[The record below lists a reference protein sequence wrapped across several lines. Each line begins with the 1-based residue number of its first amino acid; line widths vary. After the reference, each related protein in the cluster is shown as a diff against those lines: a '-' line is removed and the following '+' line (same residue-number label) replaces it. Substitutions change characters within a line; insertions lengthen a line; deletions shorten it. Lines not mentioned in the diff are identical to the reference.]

1 MQKKSIKEG
10 ARHPR
15 RLTLRV
21 LSHTMPHVTDLRFVK
36 VCKGAPPDMK
46 PLIRLFGSAV
56 LLFLGMNL
64 SLAQQQPPQDKAA
77 EKPKEEKKPPTPEEK
92 IVQTKHSLK
101 IGGQEIK
108 YTATAG
114 TILLKLEDGTPKASI
129 FYVAYTKD
137 DVGDASQRPLTFSF
151 NGGPGAA
158 SVWLHLGLL
167 GPRRVQMGDAGT
179 LLPPPYK
186 LLDNDVSLL
195 DISDL
200 VFIDPVST
208 GYSRAVPGEAPKQ
221 FHGIEEDVES
231 VADFIRLYT
240 TRSKRWSSPKFL
252 VGESYGT
259 TRAAGLSGYLQQRYG
274 MYLNGIVLI
283 SSILNFETAEFD
295 AGNDLPYILYLP
307 TYTAIAWYHKKLP
320 PDLQGGEVQK
330 AIEESRKFAVGE
342 YTDAL
347 MTGDALPSARRAEI
361 MQKVARL
368 TGLSPDYVDRTNLRI
383 EIQRFTKELLR
394 SERRTIGRIDARF
407 TGIDRDAAGERPE
420 FDPSIAAI
428 IGPYSG
434 MLNDYVRNDLKFD
447 SDLPYEVLTSR
458 VRPWNYAP
466 YENRYVDVAE
476 TLRGAMTQN
485 PFLHVFVAKGY
496 YDLATPFFAADYT
509 FDHLGLD
516 PTLRGHLSGANYEA
530 GHMMYV
536 HRPSLAKLKAD
547 IAQFIKSSTAAN
559 PVK

>member
-1 MQKKSIKEG
+1 MKSTI
-10 ARHPR
+10 RY
-15 RLTLRV
+15 
-21 LSHTMPHVTDLRFVK
+21 LSAAAL
-36 VCKGAPPDMK
+36 
-46 PLIRLFGSAV
+46 
-56 LLFLGMNL
+56 LLFGMNL
-64 SLAQQQPPQDKAA
+64 SIAQQPPAQPAPDKAA

-137 DVGDASQRPLTFSF
+137 DASDASQRPLTFSF
-151 NGGPGAA
+151 NGGPGSA
-158 SVWLHLGLL
+158 SVWLHLGLF

-186 LLDNDVSLL
+186 LVDNDVSLL

-221 FHGIEEDVES
+221 FFGVTEDVES
-231 VADFIRLYT
+231 VADFIRLYA
-240 TRSKRWSSPKFL
+240 TRNKRWASPKFL
-252 VGESYGT
+252 AGESYGT

-283 SSILNFETAEFD
+283 STILNFETAEFD
-295 AGNDLPYILYLP
+295 VGNDLPYILYLP

-320 PDLQGGEVQK
+320 ADLQGGDVQK
-330 AIEESRKFAVGE
+330 AVEESRKFAVGE
-342 YTDAL
+342 YADAL
-347 MTGDALPSARRAEI
+347 MTGDPLPAARRTEI
-361 MQKVARL
+361 EQKLARL
-368 TGLSPDYVDRTNLRI
+368 TGLSADYIDRTNLRI

-394 SERRTIGRIDARF
+394 NERRTVGRIDARF
-407 TGIDRDAAGERPE
+407 LGIDRDAAGEDPE
-420 FDPSIAAI
+420 YDPSIAAI

-447 SDLPYEVLTSR
+447 SDLPYEVLTGR

-466 YENRYVDVAE
+466 YENRYVNVAE
-476 TLRGAMTQN
+476 TLRRAMTQN

-516 PTLRGHLSGANYEA
+516 PTLRSHLTGAYYEA

-536 HRPSLAKLKAD
+536 HPPSLAKLKAD
-547 IAQFIKSSTAAN
+547 IAQFIKSSAAAN
-559 PVK
+559 PAK

>member
-1 MQKKSIKEG
+1 MKS
-10 ARHPR
+10 P
-15 RLTLRV
+15 LRS
-21 LSHTMPHVTDLRFVK
+21 L
-36 VCKGAPPDMK
+36 
-46 PLIRLFGSAV
+46 SAV
-56 LLFLGMNL
+56 TLLVFGVNL
-64 SLAQQQPPQDKAA
+64 SFAQQQPAQPATDKAA
-77 EKPKEEKKPPTPEEK
+77 EKPKEEKKPPAPEEK

-114 TILLKLEDGTPKASI
+114 TFLLKLEDGTPKASI

-137 DVGDASQRPLTFSF
+137 DVNDASQRPLTFSF
-151 NGGPGAA
+151 NGGPGSA
-158 SVWLHLGLL
+158 SVWLHLGLF

-186 LLDNDVSLL
+186 LVDNDVSLL

-221 FHGIEEDVES
+221 FFGVTEDVES
-231 VADFIRLYT
+231 VAEFIRLYA
-240 TRSKRWSSPKFL
+240 TRNKRWSSPKFL
-252 VGESYGT
+252 AGESYGT
-259 TRAAGLSGYLQQRYG
+259 TRAAGLSGYLQQRFG

-295 AGNDLPYILYLP
+295 TGNDLPYILYLP
-307 TYTAIAWYHKKLP
+307 TYTAIAWYHKRLP
-320 PDLQGGEVQK
+320 ADLQNGDVQK
-330 AIEESRKFAVGE
+330 AVEESRTFAVGE
-342 YTDAL
+342 YADAL
-347 MTGDALPSARRAEI
+347 MTGDALPTARRAEV
-361 MQKVARL
+361 MQKLARL
-368 TGLSPDYVDRTNLRI
+368 TGLSPDYIDRSNLRI
-383 EIQRFTKELLR
+383 EIMRFTKELLR

-458 VRPWNYAP
+458 VRPWSYAP
-466 YENRYVDVAE
+466 YENRYVNVAE

-509 FDHLGLD
+509 FNHLGLD
-516 PTLRGHLSGANYEA
+516 PTLRGHLSGAYYEA

-536 HRPSLAKLKAD
+536 HPPSLVKLKTD
-547 IAQFIKSSTAAN
+547 IAQFIKSSSAAS
-559 PVK
+559 PAK

>member
-1 MQKKSIKEG
+1 MKCS
-10 ARHPR
+10 PR
-15 RLTLRV
+15 
-21 LSHTMPHVTDLRFVK
+21 F
-36 VCKGAPPDMK
+36 
-46 PLIRLFGSAV
+46 LFSFAS
-56 LLFLGMNL
+56 LLLGV
-64 SLAQQQPPQDKAA
+64 SLCFAQQPVPPQDKAA
-77 EKPKEEKKPPTPEEK
+77 EKPKEEKKPPVPEEK
-92 IVQTKHSLK
+92 VVQTKHSLK

-129 FYVAYTKD
+129 FYVAYAKD
-137 DVGDASQRPLTFSF
+137 DVSDASQRPLTFSF
-151 NGGPGAA
+151 NGGPGSA
-158 SVWLHLGLL
+158 SVWLHLGLF

-186 LLDNDVSLL
+186 LVDNDVSLL

-221 FHGIEEDVES
+221 FHGVTEDVES
-231 VADFIRLYT
+231 VADFIRLYA
-240 TRSKRWSSPKFL
+240 TRNKRWSSPKFL
-252 VGESYGT
+252 AGESYGT

-295 AGNDLPYILYLP
+295 TGNDLPYILYLP

-320 PDLQGGEVQK
+320 ADLQSGEVQK
-330 AIEESRKFAVGE
+330 AVEESRKFAVGE
-342 YTDAL
+342 YADAL
-347 MTGDALPSARRAEI
+347 MTGDALPAPRRSEI
-361 MQKVARL
+361 TQKLARL
-368 TGLSPDYVDRTNLRI
+368 TGLSPDYIDRTNLRI

-407 TGIDRDAAGERPE
+407 TGIDRDAAGEHPE

-466 YENRYVDVAE
+466 YENQYVNVAE

-485 PFLHVFVAKGY
+485 QFLHVFVAKGY

-516 PTLRGHLSGANYEA
+516 ATLRGHLSGAYYEA

-536 HRPSLAKLKAD
+536 HPPSLAKLKSD
-547 IAQFIKSSTAAN
+547 IALFIKSSATAN
-559 PVK
+559 PAK

>member
-1 MQKKSIKEG
+1 MKSPS
-10 ARHPR
+10 HY
-15 RLTLRV
+15 
-21 LSHTMPHVTDLRFVK
+21 LSAACL
-36 VCKGAPPDMK
+36 
-46 PLIRLFGSAV
+46 
-56 LLFLGMNL
+56 LLFASNL
-64 SLAQQQPPQDKAA
+64 SLAQQPPPAPDKAA
-77 EKPKEEKKPPTPEEK
+77 EKPKEEKKPPAPEEK

-101 IGGQEIK
+101 IDGQEIK

-137 DVGDASQRPLTFSF
+137 DVSDVSQRPLTFSF
-151 NGGPGAA
+151 NGGPGSA
-158 SVWLHLGLL
+158 SVWLHLGLF

-186 LLDNDVSLL
+186 LVDNNLSLL

-221 FHGIEEDVES
+221 FHGITPDVES
-231 VADFIRLYT
+231 VADFIRLYA
-240 TRSKRWSSPKFL
+240 TRNKRWSSPKFL
-252 VGESYGT
+252 AGESYGT

-283 SSILNFETAEFD
+283 SAILNFETAAFD
-295 AGNDLPYILYLP
+295 TGNDLPYILYLP
-307 TYTAIAWYHKKLP
+307 TYTAIAWYHKRLP
-320 PDLQGGEVQK
+320 ADLQGGDVQK
-330 AIEESRKFAVGE
+330 AVEESRKFAAGE
-342 YTDAL
+342 YADAL
-347 MTGDALPSARRAEI
+347 LTGDALPSTRRAEI

-368 TGLSPDYVDRTNLRI
+368 TGLSPDYIDRTNLRI

-447 SDLPYEVLTSR
+447 SDLPYEVLTGR
-458 VRPWNYAP
+458 VRPWSYAP
-466 YENRYVDVAE
+466 YENRYVNVAE
-476 TLRGAMTQN
+476 TLRSAMTQN

-516 PTLRGHLSGANYEA
+516 PTLRGHLSGAYYEA

-536 HRPSLAKLKAD
+536 YPPALVKLKAD

-559 PVK
+559 PAK

>member
-1 MQKKSIKEG
+1 MKSQI
-10 ARHPR
+10 RH
-15 RLTLRV
+15 
-21 LSHTMPHVTDLRFVK
+21 LSAAAL
-36 VCKGAPPDMK
+36 
-46 PLIRLFGSAV
+46 LLFGT
-56 LLFLGMNL
+56 NL
-64 SLAQQQPPQDKAA
+64 SFAQQPSPAPDKAA

-101 IGGQEIK
+101 VSGQEIK

-129 FYVAYTKD
+129 FYVAYIKD
-137 DVGDASQRPLTFSF
+137 DVSDASQRPLTFSF
-151 NGGPGAA
+151 NGGPGSA
-158 SVWLHLGLL
+158 SVWLHLGLF

-186 LLDNDVSLL
+186 LVDNDVSLL

-208 GYSRAVPGEAPKQ
+208 GYSRAVPGEPPKQ
-221 FHGIEEDVES
+221 FHGVTEDVES
-231 VADFIRLYT
+231 VADFIRLYA

-252 VGESYGT
+252 AGESYGT

-283 SSILNFETAEFD
+283 SAILNFETAEFD
-295 AGNDLPYILYLP
+295 TGNDLPYILYLP
-307 TYTAIAWYHKKLP
+307 TYTAIAWYHKRLP
-320 PDLQGGEVQK
+320 ADLQTGNLQTAV
-330 AIEESRKFAVGE
+330 EESRKFAVGE
-342 YTDAL
+342 YADAL
-347 MTGDALPSARRAEI
+347 MTGDALPAARRTEI
-361 MQKVARL
+361 MQKLARL
-368 TGLSPDYVDRTNLRI
+368 TGLSPDYIDRTNLRI

-447 SDLPYEVLTSR
+447 SDLPYEVLTGR

-466 YENRYVDVAE
+466 YENRYVNVAE

-516 PTLRGHLSGANYEA
+516 PTLRGHLSGAYYEA

-536 HRPSLAKLKAD
+536 HPPSLAKLKAD
-547 IAQFIKSSTAAN
+547 IALFIKSSMTAN
-559 PVK
+559 PAK

>member
-1 MQKKSIKEG
+1 MKSPI
-10 ARHPR
+10 RY
-15 RLTLRV
+15 
-21 LSHTMPHVTDLRFVK
+21 LSAAGL
-36 VCKGAPPDMK
+36 
-46 PLIRLFGSAV
+46 
-56 LLFLGMNL
+56 LLFASNL
-64 SLAQQQPPQDKAA
+64 SLAQQQPPPALDKAA
-77 EKPKEEKKPPTPEEK
+77 ERPKDEKKPPAPEEK
-92 IVQTKHSLK
+92 IVQTKHSVK

-129 FYVAYTKD
+129 FYVAYAKD
-137 DVGDASQRPLTFSF
+137 DVSDASQRPLTFSF
-151 NGGPGAA
+151 NGGPGSA
-158 SVWLHLGLL
+158 SVWLHLGLF
-167 GPRRVQMGDAGT
+167 GPRRVQMGDAGA

-186 LLDNDVSLL
+186 LVNNDVSLL
-195 DISDL
+195 DVSDL

-221 FHGIEEDVES
+221 FHGITEDVES
-231 VADFIRLYT
+231 VADFIRLYA
-240 TRSKRWSSPKFL
+240 TRNKRWSSPKFL
-252 VGESYGT
+252 AGESYGT

-283 SSILNFETAEFD
+283 STILNFETAEFD
-295 AGNDLPYILYLP
+295 TGNDLPYILYLP

-320 PDLQGGEVQK
+320 ADLQGGDVQK
-330 AIEESRKFAVGE
+330 AVEESRKFAVGE
-342 YTDAL
+342 YADAL

-361 MQKVARL
+361 IQKISRL
-368 TGLSPDYVDRTNLRI
+368 AGLSPDYIDRTNLRI

-407 TGIDRDAAGERPE
+407 TGFDRDAAGERPE

-447 SDLPYEVLTSR
+447 SDLPYEVLTGR

-466 YENRYVDVAE
+466 YENRYVNVAE

-516 PTLRGHLSGANYEA
+516 PTLRGHLSGAYYEA

-536 HRPSLAKLKAD
+536 HPPSLAKLKTD
-547 IAQFIKSSTAAN
+547 IALFIKSSMTVN
-559 PVK
+559 PAK

>member
-1 MQKKSIKEG
+1 MASM
-10 ARHPR
+10 P
-15 RLTLRV
+15 RLTFLIIAGILVMFTAARA
-21 LSHTMPHVTDLRFVK
+21 S
-36 VCKGAPPDMK
+36 AQK
-46 PLIRLFGSAV
+46 PEEKPTEKSAEKS
-56 LLFLGMNL
+56 GDK
-64 SLAQQQPPQDKAA
+64 SDKA
-77 EKPKEEKKPPTPEEK
+77 KDEKKPEEK
-92 IVQTKHSLK
+92 VVQTKHSIK
-101 IGGQEIK
+101 IAGQEIK

-114 TILLKLEDGTPKASI
+114 TILLKLEDGTPKGSV

-137 DVGDASQRPLTFSF
+137 DVSDPSQRPLTFSF
-151 NGGPGAA
+151 NGGPGSA
-158 SVWLHLGLL
+158 SVWLHLGLF

-186 LLDNDVSLL
+186 LVDNDVSLL

-231 VADFIRLYT
+231 VADFIRLYA
-240 TRSKRWSSPKFL
+240 TRNKRWSSPKFL
-252 VGESYGT
+252 AGESYGT

-283 SSILNFETAEFD
+283 SAILNFETAEFD
-295 AGNDLPYILYLP
+295 TGNDLPYILYLP
-307 TYTAIAWYHKKLP
+307 TYTAIAWYYKKLP
-320 PDLQGGEVQK
+320 PDLQGGDVQK
-330 AIEESRKFAVGE
+330 AVEESRKFAVGE
-342 YTDAL
+342 YADAL

-361 MQKVARL
+361 MQKLARL
-368 TGLSPDYVDRTNLRI
+368 TGLSSDYIDRTNLRI

-447 SDLPYEVLTSR
+447 SDLPYEVLTGR

-466 YENRYVDVAE
+466 YENRYVNVAE

-496 YDLATPFFAADYT
+496 YDLATPFLPRTTPSIISALTQRCAAT
-509 FDHLGLD
+509 
-516 PTLRGHLSGANYEA
+516 S
-530 GHMMYV
+530 
-536 HRPSLAKLKAD
+536 
-547 IAQFIKSSTAAN
+547 AALITK
-559 PVK
+559 PAT

>member
-1 MQKKSIKEG
+1 
-10 ARHPR
+10 
-15 RLTLRV
+15 
-21 LSHTMPHVTDLRFVK
+21 
-36 VCKGAPPDMK
+36 MK
-46 PLIRLFGSAV
+46 PPIRFLGTATLF
-56 LLFLGMNL
+56 FLGMNL
-64 SLAQQQPPQDKAA
+64 GFAQQPPQPTPEKTA
-77 EKPKEEKKPPTPEEK
+77 EKPKEEKKPPAPEEK

-137 DVGDASQRPLTFSF
+137 DVSDASQRPLTFSF
-151 NGGPGAA
+151 NGGPGSA

-167 GPRRVQMGDAGT
+167 GPRRVQMGDAGA

-186 LLDNDVSLL
+186 LVDNDVSLL

-208 GYSRAVPGEAPKQ
+208 GYSRAVPGETPQQ
-221 FHGIEEDVES
+221 FHGVTPDVES

-240 TRSKRWSSPKFL
+240 TRNKRWSSPKFL
-252 VGESYGT
+252 AGESYGT

-320 PDLQGGEVQK
+320 ADLQSGDVQR
-330 AIEESRKFAVGE
+330 AVEESRKFAVGE
-342 YTDAL
+342 YADAL
-347 MTGDALPSARRAEI
+347 MTGDALPVARRAEI

-368 TGLSPDYVDRTNLRI
+368 TGLSPDYIDRTNLRI

-434 MLNDYVRNDLKFD
+434 MLNNYVRNDLKFD
-447 SDLPYEVLTSR
+447 SDLPYEVLTGR
-458 VRPWNYAP
+458 VRPWSYAP
-466 YENRYVDVAE
+466 YENRYVNVAE
-476 TLRGAMTQN
+476 TLRSAMTQN

-516 PTLRGHLSGANYEA
+516 PTLRGHLSGAYYEA

-536 HRPSLAKLKAD
+536 HPPSLAKLKAD
-547 IAQFIKSSTAAN
+547 IAQFIKSSTASN
-559 PVK
+559 PAK

>member
-1 MQKKSIKEG
+1 MKRSI
-10 ARHPR
+10 
-15 RLTLRV
+15 RV
-21 LSHTMPHVTDLRFVK
+21 L
-36 VCKGAPPDMK
+36 
-46 PLIRLFGSAV
+46 ISAA
-56 LLFLGMNL
+56 LLLLGM
-64 SLAQQQPPQDKAA
+64 SLCFAQQRPQPQPEKATEKTP
-77 EKPKEEKKPPTPEEK
+77 EKPKEEKKTPPAPEEK

-137 DVGDASQRPLTFSF
+137 DVSDPSQRPLTFCF
-151 NGGPGAA
+151 NGGPGSS
-158 SVWLHLGLL
+158 SVWLHLGLF
-167 GPRRVQMGDAGT
+167 GPRRVQMGDAGS

-186 LLDNDVSLL
+186 MVDNEVSLL
-195 DISDL
+195 DVSDL

-208 GYSRAVPGEAPKQ
+208 GFSRAVPGEAPTQ
-221 FHGIEEDVES
+221 FHGVEEDVKS
-231 VADFIRLYT
+231 VADFIRLYA
-240 TRSKRWSSPKFL
+240 TRNKRWSSAKFL
-252 VGESYGT
+252 AGESYGT
-259 TRAAGLSGYLQQRYG
+259 TRAAGLSGYLQQHYG

-320 PDLQGGEVQK
+320 ADLQGDLQR

-342 YTDAL
+342 YADAL
-347 MTGDALPSARRAEI
+347 MAGDALPATRRNEI
-361 MQKVARL
+361 TQKLARL
-368 TGLSPDYVDRTNLRI
+368 TGLSADYIDRSNQRI
-383 EIQRFTKELLR
+383 EIMRFTKELLR
-394 SERRTIGRIDARF
+394 NERRTIGRIDARF

-447 SDLPYEVLTSR
+447 SDLPYEVLTGR

-466 YENRYVDVAE
+466 YENRYVNVAE

-516 PTLRGHLSGANYEA
+516 PTLRSHLSGAYYEA

-536 HRPSLAKLKAD
+536 HPPSLAKLKQD
-547 IAQFIKSSTAAN
+547 IAQFIKSSTPAN
-559 PVK
+559 GGK

>member
-1 MQKKSIKEG
+1 
-10 ARHPR
+10 
-15 RLTLRV
+15 
-21 LSHTMPHVTDLRFVK
+21 MPHRGHSLSWLSCVALFVG
-36 VCKGAPPDMK
+36 V
-46 PLIRLFGSAV
+46 
-56 LLFLGMNL
+56 NL
-64 SLAQQQPPQDKAA
+64 CLAQQPQSQPQPDKAAEKPA
-77 EKPKEEKKPPTPEEK
+77 EKPKEEKKPPVPEEK
-92 IVQTKHSLK
+92 SVPTKHSLK

-129 FYVAYTKD
+129 FYIAYTKD
-137 DVGDASQRPLTFSF
+137 DVSDPSQRPITFSF
-151 NGGPGAA
+151 NGGPGSS

-167 GPRRVQMGDAGT
+167 GPRRVQMGDAGS

-186 LLDNDVSLL
+186 LADNDSSLL
-195 DISDL
+195 DVSDL

-221 FHGIEEDVES
+221 FHGVEEDVES
-231 VADFIRLYT
+231 VSDFIRLYT
-240 TRSKRWSSPKFL
+240 TRNKRWSSPKFL
-252 VGESYGT
+252 AGESYGT

-295 AGNDLPYILYLP
+295 VGNDLPYVLYLP

-320 PDLQGGEVQK
+320 ADLQGDLQK

-342 YTDAL
+342 YADAL
-347 MTGDALPSARRAEI
+347 TTGDVLPSARRAE
-361 MQKVARL
+361 MTQKLARL
-368 TGLSPDYVDRTNLRI
+368 TGLSPDYIERANLRI
-383 EIQRFTKELLR
+383 EIMRFTKELLR

-407 TGIDRDAAGERPE
+407 LGIDRDAAGEHPE

-428 IGPYSG
+428 TGPYSG

-447 SDLPYEVLTSR
+447 SDLPYEILTPR

-466 YENRYVDVAE
+466 FENRYVNVAE
-476 TLRGAMTQN
+476 TLRKAMTQN
-485 PFLHVFVAKGY
+485 PFLHVFVAKGF

-516 PTLRGHLSGANYEA
+516 PALRGHLSGAYYEA

-536 HRPSLAKLKAD
+536 HTPSRVKLKSD
-547 IAQFIKSSTAAN
+547 IAQFLKSSLAPSPAR
-559 PVK
+559 

>member
-1 MQKKSIKEG
+1 MKGLFKCFMLATLVVLAASATGAGQKSP
-10 ARHPR
+10 A
-15 RLTLRV
+15 
-21 LSHTMPHVTDLRFVK
+21 
-36 VCKGAPPDMK
+36 APPE
-46 PLIRLFGSAV
+46 G
-56 LLFLGMNL
+56 
-64 SLAQQQPPQDKAA
+64 
-77 EKPKEEKKPPTPEEK
+77 EKPKEEKKAPTKPEEK
-92 IVQTKHSLK
+92 ISQTKHTFK
-101 IGGQEIK
+101 IDGKEFR

-114 TILLKLEDGTPKASI
+114 TILLKQEDDSPKASV

-137 DVGDASQRPLTFSF
+137 DVSDASQRPITFTF
-151 NGGPGAA
+151 NGGPGSA
-158 SVWLHLGLL
+158 SVWLHLGAF

-186 LLDNDVSLL
+186 LVDNESSLL
-195 DISDL
+195 DVTDL

-208 GYSRAVPGEAPKQ
+208 GYSRPVPGETPNQ
-221 FHGIEEDVES
+221 FHGVQEDVQS
-231 VADFIRLYT
+231 VADFIRLYA
-240 TRSKRWSSPKFL
+240 TRNKRWSSPKFL
-252 VGESYGT
+252 AGESYGT

-320 PDLQGGEVQK
+320 ADLQGDLQTSL
-330 AIEESRKFAVGE
+330 EESKKFAVGE
-342 YTDAL
+342 YADAL
-347 MTGDALPSARRAEI
+347 MTGDALSAARRGELA
-361 MQKVARL
+361 QKLARL
-368 TGLSPDYVDRTNLRI
+368 TGLSAEYIERTNLRI

-394 SERRTIGRIDARF
+394 AERRTIGRIDARF
-407 TGIDRDAAGERPE
+407 TGIDADAAGERPE

-428 IGPYSG
+428 IGPYAG

-447 SDLPYEVLTSR
+447 SDLPYEVLTGR

-466 YENRYVDVAE
+466 YENKYVNVAE
-476 TLRGAMTQN
+476 TLRSAMTQN

-516 PTLRGHLSGANYEA
+516 PTLRGHLSGDYFEA

-536 HRPSLAKLKAD
+536 QPASLARLKQD
-547 IAQFIKSSTAAN
+547 IAKFIAASAAAN
-559 PVK
+559 PPK

>member
-1 MQKKSIKEG
+1 MKSPI
-10 ARHPR
+10 RY
-15 RLTLRV
+15 
-21 LSHTMPHVTDLRFVK
+21 LS
-36 VCKGAPPDMK
+36 AAA
-46 PLIRLFGSAV
+46 I
-56 LLFLGMNL
+56 LLLGMDL
-64 SLAQQQPPQDKAA
+64 CVAQQPQAAPDKAA

-92 IVQTKHSLK
+92 IVQTKHFLK

-137 DVGDASQRPLTFSF
+137 DVSDSSQRPLTFSF
-151 NGGPGAA
+151 NGGPGSA
-158 SVWLHLGLL
+158 SVWLHLGLF
-167 GPRRVQMGDAGT
+167 GPRRVQMGDAGA

-186 LLDNDVSLL
+186 LVDNDVSLL

-208 GYSRAVPGEAPKQ
+208 GYSRAVSGEAPKQ
-221 FHGIEEDVES
+221 FHGVTEDVES
-231 VADFIRLYT
+231 VADFIRLYA
-240 TRSKRWSSPKFL
+240 TRNKRWSSPKFL
-252 VGESYGT
+252 AGESYGT

-283 SSILNFETAEFD
+283 SAILNFETAEFD
-295 AGNDLPYILYLP
+295 TGNDLPYILYLP

-320 PDLQGGEVQK
+320 ADLQSGDVQK
-330 AIEESRKFAVGE
+330 AVEESRKFAVGE
-342 YTDAL
+342 YADAL
-347 MTGDALPSARRAEI
+347 MTGDALSPARRSEI
-361 MQKVARL
+361 AQKVARL
-368 TGLSPDYVDRTNLRI
+368 TGLSPDYIDRTNLRI
-383 EIQRFTKELLR
+383 EIMRFTKELLR

-407 TGIDRDAAGERPE
+407 TGIDRDAAGEEPE

-447 SDLPYEVLTSR
+447 SDLPYEVLTGR

-466 YENRYVDVAE
+466 YENRYVNVAE
-476 TLRGAMTQN
+476 TLRKAMTQN
-485 PFLHVFVAKGY
+485 PFLRVFVAKGY

-516 PTLRGHLSGANYEA
+516 PTLRGHLSGAYYEA

-536 HRPSLAKLKAD
+536 YPPALAKLKTD
-547 IAQFIKSSTAAN
+547 IAQFMKSSTATNSA
-559 PVK
+559 K

>member
-1 MQKKSIKEG
+1 MKCSFRLPCFAASLLLG
-10 ARHPR
+10 AN
-15 RLTLRV
+15 
-21 LSHTMPHVTDLRFVK
+21 
-36 VCKGAPPDMK
+36 VC
-46 PLIRLFGSAV
+46 
-56 LLFLGMNL
+56 
-64 SLAQQQPPQDKAA
+64 LAQQQQPPQADKAA
-77 EKPKEEKKPPTPEEK
+77 EKPKEEKKPPVPEEK

-137 DVGDASQRPLTFSF
+137 DVTDASQRPLTFSF
-151 NGGPGAA
+151 NGGPGSA
-158 SVWLHLGLL
+158 SVWLHLGLF
-167 GPRRVQMGDAGT
+167 GPRRVQMGDAGA

-186 LLDNDVSLL
+186 LVDNDVSLL

-208 GYSRAVPGEAPKQ
+208 GYSRAVPGETPQQ
-221 FHGIEEDVES
+221 FHGITPDVES
-231 VADFIRLYT
+231 VADFIRLYA
-240 TRSKRWSSPKFL
+240 TRNKRWSSPKFL
-252 VGESYGT
+252 AGESYGT

-283 SSILNFETAEFD
+283 STILNFETAEFD
-295 AGNDLPYILYLP
+295 TGNDLPYILYLP

-320 PDLQGGEVQK
+320 ADLQSGGVQK
-330 AIEESRKFAVGE
+330 AVEESRKFAVGE
-342 YTDAL
+342 YADAL
-347 MTGDALPSARRAEI
+347 MTGDALPTARRVEI
-361 MQKVARL
+361 MQKLAHL
-368 TGLSPDYVDRTNLRI
+368 TGLSPEYIDRTNLRI

-407 TGIDRDAAGERPE
+407 LGIDRDAAGEDPE
-420 FDPSIAAI
+420 YDPSIAAI

-447 SDLPYEVLTSR
+447 SDLPYEVLTAR

-466 YENRYVDVAE
+466 YENRYVNVAE
-476 TLRGAMTQN
+476 TLRRAMTQN

-516 PTLRGHLSGANYEA
+516 PTLRGHLSGAYYEA

-536 HRPSLAKLKAD
+536 YPPALVKLKSD
-547 IAQFIKSSTAAN
+547 IAQFIKSSAAVN
-559 PVK
+559 PAK

>member
-1 MQKKSIKEG
+1 MR
-10 ARHPR
+10 A
-15 RLTLRV
+15 
-21 LSHTMPHVTDLRFVK
+21 LS
-36 VCKGAPPDMK
+36 
-46 PLIRLFGSAV
+46 SAV
-56 LLFLGMNL
+56 LVLFGVNL
-64 SLAQQQPPQDKAA
+64 CFAQQPPQSASEKTA
-77 EKPKEEKKPPTPEEK
+77 EKPKEEKKPPVPEEK
-92 IVQTKHSLK
+92 IIQTKHSAK

-137 DVGDASQRPLTFSF
+137 DVSDVSQRTLTFSF
-151 NGGPGAA
+151 NGGPGSS

-167 GPRRVQMGDAGT
+167 GPRRVQMGDAGA

-186 LLDNDVSLL
+186 LVDNDVSLL

-208 GYSRAVPGEAPKQ
+208 GYSRAVPGEAPQQ
-221 FHGIEEDVES
+221 FHGVTPDVES

-240 TRSKRWSSPKFL
+240 TRNKRWSSPKFL
-252 VGESYGT
+252 AGESYGT

-283 SSILNFETAEFD
+283 SAILNFETAEFD
-295 AGNDLPYILYLP
+295 TGNDLPYILYLP

-320 PDLQGGEVQK
+320 SDLQSGDVQK
-330 AIEESRKFAVGE
+330 AVEESRKFAVGE
-342 YTDAL
+342 YADAL
-347 MTGDALPSARRAEI
+347 MVGDALPAARRAEI
-361 MQKVARL
+361 EQKLARL
-368 TGLSPDYVDRTNLRI
+368 TGLSPDYIDRTNLRI
-383 EIQRFTKELLR
+383 EIMRFTKELLR
-394 SERRTIGRIDARF
+394 TERCTVGRIDARF

-434 MLNDYVRNDLKFD
+434 MLNDYVRNDLKYD

-458 VRPWNYAP
+458 VRPWSYAP
-466 YENRYVDVAE
+466 YENRYVNVAE
-476 TLRGAMTQN
+476 TLRSAMTQN

-516 PTLRGHLSGANYEA
+516 PTLRSHLSGAYYEA

-536 HRPSLAKLKAD
+536 HPPSLHKLKAD
-547 IAQFIKSSTAAN
+547 VAQFIKSSAAA
-559 PVK
+559 PAK